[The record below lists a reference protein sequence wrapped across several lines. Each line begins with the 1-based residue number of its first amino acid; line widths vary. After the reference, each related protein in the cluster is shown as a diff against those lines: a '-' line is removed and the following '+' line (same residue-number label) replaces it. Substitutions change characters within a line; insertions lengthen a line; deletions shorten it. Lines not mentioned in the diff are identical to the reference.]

1 MESFDAIVIGAGSA
15 GLPCAYYLAL
25 GGLRVLVV
33 DKNPSPGQGEN
44 KAAIGGARATHSEPA
59 KIRLCLESLKVFS
72 SLKPDHGLDV
82 DWKKGGY
89 CFPVYAESNEAALK
103 GLLPIQRR
111 FELNIDWVGPEAIR
125 ELVPGINPEGLRGGT
140 FSPDDGQVSPLL
152 TATAF
157 HTLSA
162 ARGVKFAFCEEVAE
176 ISRSGGKIT
185 GLRTQKNSYS
195 SPVVVN
201 AAGPGAREVG
211 RLTGLDIP
219 VVPDSHEG
227 GISAPVEHFLQPL
240 VVDLRPGPEGRSANF
255 YFGQKTEGQII
266 FCYTPAPV
274 ILGSDKRSTSEF
286 MPVIGRRLVELIPR
300 LKNLLI
306 RRTWR
311 GLYPMT
317 PDGVPILGR
326 VEGLEG
332 MLLAVGTCGQGFMMG
347 PGIGR
352 NIASLVTT
360 GKPLMEQSV
369 FGTMSFHRDFGAAK
383 AEALK

>member
-1 MESFDAIVIGAGSA
+1 LENFDAIVIGAGSA

-25 GGLRVLVV
+25 EGLRVLVV
-33 DKNPSPGQGEN
+33 DGNPSAGQGEN

-72 SLKPDHGLDV
+72 SLKDEHGFDV

-89 CFPVYAESNEAALK
+89 CFPVYTESIEAALK
-103 GLLPIQRR
+103 SLLPVQRK
-111 FELNIDWVGPEAIR
+111 FELNIDWVAADRVR
-125 ELVPGINPEGLRGGT
+125 ELVPGINPDGLRGGT

-152 TATAF
+152 VSASF
-157 HTLSA
+157 HALSV
-162 ARGVKFAFCEEVAE
+162 ARGVKFAFGEEVVE
-176 ISRSGGKIT
+176 IARGGGRIT

-211 RLTGLDIP
+211 RLSGLDVP
-219 VVPDSHEG
+219 VTPDSHEG

-274 ILGSDKRSTSEF
+274 MIGTDKRSTSEF
-286 MPVIGRRLVELIPR
+286 MPVIGRRLIELIPR
-300 LKNLLI
+300 LKDLLI

-317 PDGVPILGR
+317 PDGVPILGK
-326 VEGLEG
+326 VEEQEG
-332 MLLAVGTCGQGFMMG
+332 MFLAAGTCGQGVMMG

-352 NIASLVTT
+352 NIASVVTT

-369 FGTMSFHRDFGAAK
+369 FDTMSFHRDFGSAK
-383 AEALK
+383 VEALK

>member
-1 MESFDAIVIGAGSA
+1 LENFDAIVIGAGSA
-15 GLPCAYYLAL
+15 GLPCAYYLAVE
-25 GGLRVLVV
+25 GLRVLVV
-33 DKNPSPGQGEN
+33 DRNPSAGQGEN

-59 KIRLCLESLKVFS
+59 KIRLCLESLTVFS
-72 SLKPDHGLDV
+72 SLKDEHGFDV

-89 CFPVYAESNEAALK
+89 CFPVYTESNEAALK
-103 GLLPIQRR
+103 SLLPVQRK
-111 FELNIDWVGPEAIR
+111 FELDIDWVAADRIR

-152 TATAF
+152 VAASF
-157 HTLSA
+157 HALSV
-162 ARGVKFAFCEEVAE
+162 ARGVKFAFGEEVVE
-176 ISRSGGKIT
+176 IARSGGRIT
-185 GLRTQKNSYS
+185 GLRTQKNAYS

-201 AAGPGAREVG
+201 AAGPGAGEVG
-211 RLTGLDIP
+211 RLSGLDVP
-219 VVPDSHEG
+219 VTPDGHEG

-255 YFGQKTEGQII
+255 YFGQKTDGQII

-274 ILGSDKRSTSEF
+274 IPGTDKRSTSEF
-286 MPVIGRRLVELIPR
+286 MPVIGRRLIELIPR

-317 PDGVPILGR
+317 PDGVPILGK
-326 VEGLEG
+326 VEEQEG
-332 MLLAVGTCGQGFMMG
+332 MFLAAGTCGQGFMMG

-352 NIASLVTT
+352 NIASVVTT

-369 FGTMSFHRDFGAAK
+369 FDTMSFRRDFGSAK
-383 AEALK
+383 VEALK